1 MTNNTFAIRK
11 FITTCYNKSPD
22 SHCWYNVPKLLCDED
37 LKKLK
42 VYFQEHNYNFMLII
56 NGCNELRP
64 QRTWGTFPVFLKGT
78 DGCYIIHKDINTFVL
93 CSWMDEYE
101 NYKKDI
107 EELINYIPK
116 DMECIFFTKSE
127 VLENE

>member
-1 MTNNTFAIRK
+1 MINNTFAIRK
-11 FITTCYNKSPD
+11 YITTCYNKYLD
-22 SHCWYNVPKLLCDED
+22 CYCWYNLHKLLSDND
-37 LKKLK
+37 IKDLK

-64 QRTWGTFPVFLKGT
+64 QRTWVTFPVFLKGT
-78 DGCYIIHKDINTFVL
+78 NGCHIIHKDINTFVL
-93 CSWMDEYE
+93 CSWMTDYE

-116 DMECIFFTKSE
+116 DIECIVFTKSE
-127 VLENE
+127 VLNNE